1 MEKAFWLK
9 NLFLIACLLFT
20 ATPGF
25 SQNKTVTGTVT
36 DATGEP
42 LIGASVLQQGTSNGV
57 ITDIDGKYSIQ
68 VPPEATLEFSYVG
81 MVKQAVKVGNRSVID
96 VQMNDDS
103 QMLAETVVI
112 GYGSAKKRDLT
123 GSITNIKGD
132 EIANKPVVN
141 PVAALQGKI
150 AGVQVINSG
159 KAGADPEIRVRGT
172 NSINGYKP
180 LYVVDGLF
188 NDNINFLNPQ
198 DIESMEILK
207 DPSSLAIFG
216 VRGANG
222 VIIITTKKAKEGQ
235 TRVNINGSFG
245 FKRVTD
251 KIAMVDAA
259 GFKELYNE
267 QLRNEGNP
275 EFDFTPWTG
284 NTDWQD
290 EIFQTG
296 FITNN
301 NVSITGASARH
312 SFYLGAGYAY
322 EQGNIKHEKYSKVT
336 LNISNDYKVTD
347 NFKVGFQFNG
357 ARILPADTK
366 SVATALRAAPVAP
379 VYNAEYGLYTTL
391 PGFQKAQMNNP
402 MVDVDLKANT
412 TRAENYRASGNVY
425 GQWDFL
431 KNFQFKVMYSMD
443 YASNSSRTY
452 TPVINVF
459 DSSVEGNV
467 VTLGNGK
474 TGVKQSKE
482 TEAKVQSDYLLTYT
496 NTWGDHS
503 LTATAGFTTYYNKL
517 EMLGGE
523 RTQGV
528 GLVIPDNP
536 DKWYISIGDAATATN
551 ESKQWERSTV
561 SMLGRVLYNYKGR
574 YLFNGSFRRDG
585 SSAFSYT
592 GNQWQNFYSVG
603 AGWLM
608 SEEEFMKD
616 ITWLDMLKLKGSWGT
631 LGNQNL
637 DKAYPAEPLLTNAYS
652 AVFGK
657 PSAIYPGY
665 QLSYLPNPRLR
676 WEKVEAWEAGAEAN
690 FFRNRLHFEGVYY
703 KKTTKDLLAE
713 VPGISGTVPG
723 IGNLGSIENKGVEL
737 AIDWRDRIGDWGY
750 SAGFNLGSIENKGVE
765 LAIDWRDRIGDWGY
779 SAGFNLTTIKN
790 KVLSL
795 VQEGYSII
803 AGDKSQSYT
812 MAGYPIGYFYGY
824 KVEGVYQTDEEI
836 ARSPK
841 NTLAT
846 VTPGDL
852 KFKDVNGDGEITTAD
867 RTLIGDP
874 TPNVTYGI
882 ALGVSYKNWELGIDM
897 MGQGG
902 NQIFRTW
909 DNYNWSQFNFMEQRM
924 DRWHGPGT
932 SNTQP
937 LLNTKHTI
945 NNMNS
950 EYYIEDGSFFRIR
963 NVQLAYNF
971 DKTLISRIGMQALK
985 LYVNIQNLKTWKH
998 NTGYTPELGGTAIA
1012 FGVDDG
1018 SYPMPA
1024 IYTFGFNL
1032 TF

>member
-1 MEKAFWLK
+1 MKKKTLLPLEKASWLK
-9 NLFLIACLLFT
+9 SLFLLVCLVLSGTTVF
-20 ATPGF
+20 A
-25 SQNKTVTGTVT
+25 QEKTVTGVVT
-36 DATGEP
+36 DSFNEP
-42 LIGASVLQQGTSNGV
+42 LIGASIVVQGTTNGV
-57 ITDIDGKYSIQ
+57 ITDLDGKYSIK
-68 VPPEATLEFSYVG
+68 VTPGATLQFSYVG
-81 MVKQAVKVGNRSVID
+81 MEKQSVKVGNQSIIN
-96 VQMNDDS
+96 VQLKDDS

-132 EIANKPVVN
+132 EIANKPVAN
-141 PVAALQGKI
+141 PLSALQGKV

-159 KAGADPEIRVRGT
+159 RAGEDPEIRVRGT

-222 VIIITTKKAKEGQ
+222 VIIITTKKAKVGQ

-245 FKRVTD
+245 FKSVPNQ
-251 KIAMVDAA
+251 IEMVDAA

-275 EFDFTPWTG
+275 EFDFTGWNG
-284 NTDWQD
+284 NTNWQD

-301 NVSITGASARH
+301 NVSITGASEKH

-322 EQGNIKHEKYSKVT
+322 EQGNIKNEKYSKIT
-336 LNISNDYKVTD
+336 LSVSNEYKLTD
-347 NFKVGFQFNG
+347 NFRVGFQFNG

-366 SVATALRAAPVAP
+366 TVTTAVRATPVATVF
-379 VYNAEYGLYTTL
+379 NDQYGLYTTL
-391 PGFQKAQMNNP
+391 PEFQKAQMNNP

-412 TRAENYRASGNVY
+412 TRAENYRGSGNVY
-425 GQWDFL
+425 AEWDFL
-431 KNFQFKVMYSMD
+431 KHFQFKAMFSMD
-443 YASNSSRTY
+443 YASNNSRKF
-452 TPVINVF
+452 TPIIQVY
-459 DSSVEGNV
+459 DASAEGSV
-467 VTLGNGK
+467 VTLGDGK
-474 TGVKQSKE
+474 TGVSQAKQ
-482 TEAKVQSDYLLTYT
+482 TEMKTQSDYLLTYT

-517 EMLGGE
+517 ENLGAA
-523 RTQGV
+523 RAQGV

-536 DKWYISIGDAATATN
+536 DKWYVSIGDAGTSTN
-551 ESKQWERSTV
+551 ESTQWERATV
-561 SMLGRVLYNYKGR
+561 SMLGRILYNYKGR

-603 AGWLM
+603 AGWLI

-637 DKAYPAEPLLTNAYS
+637 DKAYPAEPLLSNAYS
-652 AVFGK
+652 AVFGT

-665 QLSYLPNPRLR
+665 QLSYLPNATLR
-676 WEKVEAWEAGAEAN
+676 WEKVEAWEVGAEAN
-690 FFRNRLHFEGVYY
+690 FFRNRLHLEGVYY

-723 IGNLGSIENKGVEL
+723 IGNLGSIENKGIEL
-737 AIDWRDRIGDWGY
+737 AINWRDQIGDWNY
-750 SAGFNLGSIENKGVE
+750 S
-765 LAIDWRDRIGDWGY
+765 IGG
-779 SAGFNLTTIKN
+779 NLTTIKN

-803 AGDKSQSYT
+803 SGDKSQSYT
-812 MAGYPIGYFYGY
+812 MAGFPIGYFYGY
-824 KVEGVYQTDEEI
+824 KVEGVYQNQAEI
-836 ARSPK
+836 DNSPK

-852 KFKDVNGDGEITTAD
+852 KFVDVDGNGEITPAD
-867 RTLIGDP
+867 RTMIGDP
-874 TPNVTYGI
+874 TPDVTYGI
-882 ALGVSYKNWELGIDM
+882 NFNVGYKNWELGVDM
-897 MGQGG
+897 MGQAG
-902 NQIFRTW
+902 NEIYRTW
-909 DNYNWSQFNFMEQRM
+909 DNYNWSQFNFMKQRLN
-924 DRWHGPGT
+924 RWHGEGT
-932 SNTQP
+932 SNSQP
-937 LLNTKHTI
+937 LLNMKHTI
-945 NNMNS
+945 NNLNS

-971 DKTLISRIGMQALK
+971 DKTLLSRIGVQALK
-985 LYVNIQNLKTWKH
+985 LYANIQNLKTWKH

-1012 FGVDDG
+1012 FGVDNG
-1018 SYPMPA
+1018 SYPMPVV
-1024 IYTFGFNL
+1024 YTFGFNL

>member
-1 MEKAFWLK
+1 MKKKPKHSMEKAFWLK

-482 TEAKVQSDYLLTYT
+482 TETKVQSDYLLTYT

-592 GNQWQNFYSVG
+592 GNQWLNFYSVG

-723 IGNLGSIENKGVEL
+723 IG
-737 AIDWRDRIGDWGY
+737 
-750 SAGFNLGSIENKGVE
+750 NLGSIENKGVE

>member
-1 MEKAFWLK
+1 MKKEPKPILKSISWLK
-9 NLFLIACLLFT
+9 NLFLTVCLLQ
-20 ATPGF
+20 ATMPAF
-25 SQNKTVTGTVT
+25 SQTKTVTGTVT
-36 DATGEP
+36 DVLGEP
-42 LIGASVLQQGTSNGV
+42 LIGASVLVQGTSNGV
-57 ITDIDGKYSIQ
+57 ITNIDGKYSIQ
-68 VPPEATLEFSYVG
+68 VTPENTLEFSYVG
-81 MVKQAVKVGNRSVID
+81 MQKQAIRVGSQSVID
-96 VQMNDDS
+96 VQMKDDS

-141 PVAALQGKI
+141 PVSALQGKV

-159 KAGADPEIRVRGT
+159 KAGAEPEIRVRGT

-222 VIIITTKKAKEGQ
+222 VIIITTKKAREGQ

-245 FKRVTD
+245 FKAITD
-251 KIAMVDAA
+251 KIAMVDAD
-259 GFKELYNE
+259 GFKTLYNE
-267 QLRNEGNP
+267 QLKNEGNP
-275 EFDFTPWTG
+275 EFNFTDWTG
-284 NTDWQD
+284 NTNWQD

-301 NVSITGASARH
+301 NISITGASAKH

-322 EQGNIKHEKYSKVT
+322 EQGNIKKEKYSKIT
-336 LNISNDYKVTD
+336 LNVSNDYKVTD

-357 ARILPADTK
+357 ARMLPADTK
-366 SVATALRAAPVAP
+366 SVATALRAAPVAH
-379 VYNAEYGLYTTL
+379 VFNEEYGLYTTL

-402 MVDVDLKANT
+402 MVDVELKANT
-412 TRAENYRASGNVY
+412 TKAENYRTSGNVY
-425 GQWDFL
+425 GEWDFL
-431 KNFQFKVMYSMD
+431 KHFQFKVVYSMD
-443 YASNSSRTY
+443 YSSNSTRKY
-452 TPVINVF
+452 TPIIKVF
-459 DSSVEGNV
+459 DNSVEGKIE
-467 VTLGNGK
+467 TLGDGK
-474 TGVKQSKE
+474 TGVSQEKQTE
-482 TEAKVQSDYLLTYT
+482 TKVQSDYLLTYQ
-496 NTWGDHS
+496 NTWGEHS
-503 LTATAGFTTYYNKL
+503 LTATAGFTTYYNEL
-517 EMLGGE
+517 ELLGAA

-528 GLVIPDNP
+528 GLVIPNNP
-536 DKWYISIGDAATATN
+536 DKWYVSIGDAGTATN
-551 ESKQWERSTV
+551 NSTQWERSTV
-561 SMLGRVLYNYKGR
+561 SMLGRILYNYKGR

-608 SEEEFMKD
+608 SEEEFMKG

-637 DKAYPAEPLLTNAYS
+637 DKPYPAEPLLSNAYS
-652 AVFGK
+652 AVFGT

-665 QLSYLPNPRLR
+665 QLSYLPNPNLR
-676 WEKVEAWEAGAEAN
+676 WEKVEAWEVGAEAN

-703 KKTTKDLLAE
+703 KKTTKNLLAE

-737 AIDWRDRIGDWGY
+737 ALNWRDQIGDWGY
-750 SAGFNLGSIENKGVE
+750 N
-765 LAIDWRDRIGDWGY
+765 IGR
-779 SAGFNLTTIKN
+779 NLTTIKN

-824 KVEGVYQTDEEI
+824 KVEGIYQTQEEI
-836 ARSPK
+836 NSSPK

-852 KFKDVNGDGEITTAD
+852 KFVDVNGDGEITTAD
-867 RTLIGDP
+867 RTMIGDP
-874 TPNVTYGI
+874 TPDVSYGI
-882 ALGVSYKNWELGIDM
+882 TLGVSYKNWDFAISGHGAFGNYVYNYIAADQYVQSVYSD
-897 MGQGG
+897 QGNFSNILSRTKATGFQNQQLYSDYFLEKG
-902 NQIFRTW
+902 N
-909 DNYNWSQFNFMEQRM
+909 
-924 DRWHGPGT
+924 
-932 SNTQP
+932 
-937 LLNTKHTI
+937 
-945 NNMNS
+945 
-950 EYYIEDGSFFRIR
+950 FFRIDNISLGYTFKKLWDQSSSLR
-963 NVQLAYNF
+963 LTFGVQNVATF
-971 DKTLISRIGMQALK
+971 
-985 LYVNIQNLKTWKH
+985 
-998 NTGYTPELGGTAIA
+998 TGYSGIDPEIYSGI
-1012 FGVDDG
+1012 DKEI
-1018 SYPMPA
+1018 YPRPRVFSLSA
-1024 IYTFGFNL
+1024 NL

>member
-1 MEKAFWLK
+1 MLVLSGTTVFAQE
-9 NLFLIACLLFT
+9 
-20 ATPGF
+20 
-25 SQNKTVTGTVT
+25 KTVTGVVT
-36 DATGEP
+36 DSFNEP
-42 LIGASVLQQGTSNGV
+42 LIGASIVVQGTTNGV
-57 ITDIDGKYSIQ
+57 ITDLDGKYSIK
-68 VPPEATLEFSYVG
+68 VTPGATLQFSYVG
-81 MVKQAVKVGNRSVID
+81 MEKQSVKVGNQSVIN
-96 VQMNDDS
+96 VQLKDDS

-132 EIANKPVVN
+132 EIANKPVAN
-141 PVAALQGKI
+141 PLSALQGKV

-159 KAGADPEIRVRGT
+159 RAGEDPEIRVRGT

-222 VIIITTKKAKEGQ
+222 VIIITTKKAKVGQ

-245 FKRVTD
+245 FKSVPNQ
-251 KIAMVDAA
+251 IEMVDAA

-275 EFDFTPWTG
+275 EFDFTGWNG
-284 NTDWQD
+284 NTNWQD

-301 NVSITGASARH
+301 NVSITGASEKH

-322 EQGNIKHEKYSKVT
+322 EQGNIKNEKYSKIT
-336 LNISNDYKVTD
+336 LSVSNEYKLTD
-347 NFKVGFQFNG
+347 NFRVGFQFNG

-366 SVATALRAAPVAP
+366 TVTTAVRATPVATVF
-379 VYNAEYGLYTTL
+379 NDQYGLYTTL
-391 PGFQKAQMNNP
+391 PEFQKAQMNNP

-412 TRAENYRASGNVY
+412 TRAENYRGSGNVY
-425 GQWDFL
+425 AEWDFL
-431 KNFQFKVMYSMD
+431 KHFQFKAMFSMD
-443 YASNSSRTY
+443 YASNNSRKF
-452 TPVINVF
+452 TPIIQVY
-459 DSSVEGNV
+459 DASAEGSV
-467 VTLGNGK
+467 VTLGDGK
-474 TGVKQSKE
+474 TGVSQAKQ
-482 TEAKVQSDYLLTYT
+482 TEMKTQSDYLLTYT

-517 EMLGGE
+517 ENLGAA
-523 RTQGV
+523 RAQGV

-536 DKWYISIGDAATATN
+536 DKWYVSIGDAGTSTN
-551 ESKQWERSTV
+551 ESTQWERATV
-561 SMLGRVLYNYKGR
+561 SMLGRILYNYKGR

-603 AGWLM
+603 AGWLI

-637 DKAYPAEPLLTNAYS
+637 DKAYPAEPLLSNAYS
-652 AVFGK
+652 AVFGT
-657 PSAIYPGY
+657 PSAVYPGY
-665 QLSYLPNPRLR
+665 QLSYLPNATLR
-676 WEKVEAWEAGAEAN
+676 WEKVEAWEVGAEAN
-690 FFRNRLHFEGVYY
+690 FFRNRLHLEGVYY

-723 IGNLGSIENKGVEL
+723 IGNLGSIENKGIEL
-737 AIDWRDRIGDWGY
+737 AINWRDQIGDWNY
-750 SAGFNLGSIENKGVE
+750 S
-765 LAIDWRDRIGDWGY
+765 IGG
-779 SAGFNLTTIKN
+779 NLTTIKN

-803 AGDKSQSYT
+803 SGDKSQSYT
-812 MAGYPIGYFYGY
+812 MAGFPIGYFYGY
-824 KVEGVYQTDEEI
+824 KVEGVYQNQAEI
-836 ARSPK
+836 DNSPK

-852 KFKDVNGDGEITTAD
+852 KFVDVDGNVKS
-867 RTLIGDP
+867 LLP
-874 TPNVTYGI
+874 TVP
-882 ALGVSYKNWELGIDM
+882 
-897 MGQGG
+897 
-902 NQIFRTW
+902 
-909 DNYNWSQFNFMEQRM
+909 
-924 DRWHGPGT
+924 
-932 SNTQP
+932 
-937 LLNTKHTI
+937 
-945 NNMNS
+945 
-950 EYYIEDGSFFRIR
+950 
-963 NVQLAYNF
+963 
-971 DKTLISRIGMQALK
+971 
-985 LYVNIQNLKTWKH
+985 
-998 NTGYTPELGGTAIA
+998 
-1012 FGVDDG
+1012 
-1018 SYPMPA
+1018 
-1024 IYTFGFNL
+1024 
-1032 TF
+1032 

>member
-1 MEKAFWLK
+1 MKKKTLLPLERASWLK
-9 NLFLIACLLFT
+9 SLFLLVCLVLSGTTVF
-20 ATPGF
+20 A
-25 SQNKTVTGTVT
+25 QEKTVTGVVT
-36 DATGEP
+36 DSFNEP
-42 LIGASVLQQGTSNGV
+42 LIGASIVVQGTTNGV
-57 ITDIDGKYSIQ
+57 ITDLDGKYSIK
-68 VPPEATLEFSYVG
+68 VTPGATLQFSYVG
-81 MVKQAVKVGNRSVID
+81 MEKQSVKVGNQSVIN
-96 VQMNDDS
+96 VQLKDDS

-132 EIANKPVVN
+132 EIANKPVAN
-141 PVAALQGKI
+141 PLSALQGKV

-159 KAGADPEIRVRGT
+159 RAGEDPEIRVRGT

-198 DIESMEILK
+198 DIEAMEILK

-222 VIIITTKKAKEGQ
+222 VIIITTKKAKVGQ

-245 FKRVTD
+245 FKSVPNQ
-251 KIAMVDAA
+251 IEMVDAA

-275 EFDFTPWTG
+275 EFDFTGWNG
-284 NTDWQD
+284 NTNWQD

-301 NVSITGASARH
+301 NVSITGASEKH

-322 EQGNIKHEKYSKVT
+322 EQGNIKNEKYSKIT
-336 LNISNDYKVTD
+336 LSVSNEYKLTD
-347 NFKVGFQFNG
+347 NFRVGFQFNG

-366 SVATALRAAPVAP
+366 TVTTAVRATPVATVF
-379 VYNAEYGLYTTL
+379 NDQYGLYTTL
-391 PGFQKAQMNNP
+391 PEFQKAQMNNP

-412 TRAENYRASGNVY
+412 TRAENYRGSGNVY
-425 GQWDFL
+425 AEWDFL
-431 KNFQFKVMYSMD
+431 KHFQFKAMFSMD
-443 YASNSSRTY
+443 YASNNSRKF
-452 TPVINVF
+452 TPIIQVY
-459 DSSVEGNV
+459 DASAEGSI
-467 VTLGNGK
+467 VTLGDGK
-474 TGVKQSKE
+474 TGVSQAKQ
-482 TEAKVQSDYLLTYT
+482 TEMKTQSDYLLTYT

-517 EMLGGE
+517 ENLGAA
-523 RTQGV
+523 RAQGV

-536 DKWYISIGDAATATN
+536 DKWYVSIGDAGTSTN
-551 ESKQWERSTV
+551 ESTQWERATV
-561 SMLGRVLYNYKGR
+561 SMLGRILYNYKGR

-603 AGWLM
+603 AGWLI

-637 DKAYPAEPLLTNAYS
+637 DKAYPAEPLLSNAYS
-652 AVFGK
+652 AVFGT

-665 QLSYLPNPRLR
+665 QLSYLPNATLR
-676 WEKVEAWEAGAEAN
+676 WEKVEAWEVGAEAN
-690 FFRNRLHFEGVYY
+690 FFRNRLHLEGVYY

-723 IGNLGSIENKGVEL
+723 IGNLGSIENKGIEL
-737 AIDWRDRIGDWGY
+737 AINWRDQIGDWNY
-750 SAGFNLGSIENKGVE
+750 S
-765 LAIDWRDRIGDWGY
+765 IGG
-779 SAGFNLTTIKN
+779 NLTTIKN

-803 AGDKSQSYT
+803 SGDKSQSYT
-812 MAGYPIGYFYGY
+812 MAGFPIGYFYGY
-824 KVEGVYQTDEEI
+824 KVEGVYQNQAEI
-836 ARSPK
+836 DNSPK

-852 KFKDVNGDGEITTAD
+852 KFVDVDGNGEITPAD
-867 RTLIGDP
+867 RTMIGDP
-874 TPNVTYGI
+874 TPDVTYGI
-882 ALGVSYKNWELGIDM
+882 NFNVGYKNWELGVDM
-897 MGQGG
+897 MGQAG
-902 NQIFRTW
+902 NEIYRTW
-909 DNYNWSQFNFMEQRM
+909 DNYNWSQFNFMKQRLN
-924 DRWHGPGT
+924 RWHGEGT
-932 SNTQP
+932 SNSQP
-937 LLNTKHTI
+937 LLNMKHTI
-945 NNMNS
+945 NNLNS

-971 DKTLISRIGMQALK
+971 DKTLLSRIGVQALK
-985 LYVNIQNLKTWKH
+985 LYANIQNLKTWKH

-1012 FGVDDG
+1012 FGVDNG
-1018 SYPMPA
+1018 SYPMPVV
-1024 IYTFGFNL
+1024 YTFGFNL

>member
-1 MEKAFWLK
+1 MKRKPHFLFRKILCLK
-9 NLFLIACLLFT
+9 GLFLTACLLLVSMQTF
-20 ATPGF
+20 A
-25 SQNKTVTGTVT
+25 QVKTITGTIT
-36 DATGEP
+36 DALGDP
-42 LIGASVLQQGTSNGV
+42 LIGASVLVQGTTNGV
-57 ITDIDGKYSIQ
+57 ITDIDGNYSIQ
-68 VPPEATLEFSYVG
+68 VSPNNILEFSFVG
-81 MVKQAVKVGNRSVID
+81 MIKQTVKVGNQTIINI
-96 VQMNDDS
+96 QMKDDS
-103 QMLAETVVI
+103 QILAETVVI

-123 GSITNIKGD
+123 GSITNVKGE
-132 EIANKPVVN
+132 EIANKPAIN
-141 PVAALQGKI
+141 PVSALQGKI

-245 FKRVTD
+245 FKKVTD
-251 KIAMVDAA
+251 QIKMADAES
-259 GFKELYNE
+259 FKMLYNE
-267 QLRNEGNP
+267 QLRNEGSP
-275 EFDFTPWTG
+275 EFDFTGWNG
-284 NTDWQD
+284 NTNWQD

-301 NVSITGASARH
+301 NISITGASEKN
-312 SFYLGAGYAY
+312 SFYIGAGYAY
-322 EQGNIKHEKYSKVT
+322 EQGNILHEKFSKVT
-336 LNISNDYKVTD
+336 LNISNDYKITN

-357 ARILPADTK
+357 ARMLPADTK
-366 SVATALRAAPVAP
+366 SVATALRAAPVAT
-379 VYNAEYGLYTTL
+379 VFNEEYGLYTTL
-391 PGFQKAQMNNP
+391 PSFQKAQMNNP
-402 MVDVDLKANT
+402 MVDIKLKANT
-412 TRAENYRASGNVY
+412 TKAENYRGAGNIY

-431 KNFQFKVMYSMD
+431 KHFQFKVMYSMD
-443 YASNSSRTY
+443 FASNNTRRY
-452 TPVINVF
+452 TPKIQVF
-459 DSSVEGNV
+459 DDSTTEKV
-467 VTLGNGK
+467 VTLSDGK
-474 TGVKQSKE
+474 TGVSQEKQ
-482 TEAKVQSDYLLTYT
+482 TEMKVQSDYLLTYT
-496 NTWGDHS
+496 NQWNEHS

-517 EMLGGE
+517 EMLGAA

-528 GLVIPDNP
+528 GLVIPNNP
-536 DKWYISIGDAATATN
+536 DKWYVSIGDAGTATN
-551 ESKQWERSTV
+551 NSTQWERSTV
-561 SMLGRVLYNYKGR
+561 SMLGRILYNYKGK

-637 DKAYPAEPLLTNAYS
+637 DKAYPAEPLLSNAYS
-652 AVFGK
+652 AVFGN

-665 QLSYLPNPRLR
+665 QLAFLPNANLH
-676 WEKVEAWEAGAEAN
+676 WEKVEAWEAGLEAN
-690 FFRNRLHFEGVYY
+690 FLHNRLHIEGVYY

-723 IGNLGSIENKGVEL
+723 IGNLGKIENKGVEL
-737 AIDWRDRIGDWGY
+737 ALNWRDQIGDWSY
-750 SAGFNLGSIENKGVE
+750 N
-765 LAIDWRDRIGDWGY
+765 IGG
-779 SAGFNLTTIKN
+779 NLTTIKN

-795 VQEGYSII
+795 VQDGYSII

-812 MAGYPIGYFYGY
+812 MAGFPIGYFYGY
-824 KVEGVYQTDEEI
+824 KVEGIYQNENEI
-836 ARSPK
+836 KNSPK
-841 NTLAT
+841 NTLAN

-852 KFKDVNGDGEITTAD
+852 KFKDINNDGEITTAD
-867 RTLIGDP
+867 RTMIGNP
-874 TPNVTYGI
+874 TPDITYGI
-882 ALGVSYKNWELGIDM
+882 NLGLNYKNWEFSMDM
-897 MGQGG
+897 MGQAG
-902 NQIFRTW
+902 NEIYRTW
-909 DNYNWSQFNFMEQRM
+909 DNYNWSQFNFMAQRLG
-924 DRWHGPGT
+924 RWHGEGT

-963 NVQLAYNF
+963 NIALAYNF
-971 DKTLISRIGMQALK
+971 DQRLISKIGLQALK
-985 LYVNIQNLKTWKH
+985 LYANIQNVKTWKH
-998 NTGYTPELGGTAIA
+998 NTGYTPELGGSAIA

-1024 IYTFGFNL
+1024 VYTFGFNL

>member
-1 MEKAFWLK
+1 MKKNLNLPK
-9 NLFLIACLLFT
+9 KKTGRLRNLFLTVCLL
-20 ATPGF
+20 A
-25 SQNKTVTGTVT
+25 SVAASAQEKTVTGTVT
-36 DATGEP
+36 DALGDP
-42 LIGASVLQQGTSNGV
+42 LIGATVLVQGTSNGV
-57 ITDIDGKYSIQ
+57 ITDIDGRYSIQ
-68 VPPEATLEFSYVG
+68 ATPENTLDFSYVG
-81 MVKQAVKVGNRSVID
+81 MVKQAVKVGSQSVIN
-96 VQMNDDS
+96 VQMKDDS

-141 PVAALQGKI
+141 PVSALQGKI

-159 KAGADPEIRVRGT
+159 KAGSDPEIRVRGT

-222 VIIITTKKAKEGQ
+222 VIIITTKKAKVGQ

-245 FKRVTD
+245 FKSVPNQ
-251 KIAMVDAA
+251 IEMVDAA

-275 EFDFTPWTG
+275 EFDFTGWNG
-284 NTDWQD
+284 NTNWQD

-301 NVSITGASARH
+301 NVSITGASEKH

-322 EQGNIKHEKYSKVT
+322 EQGNIKNEKYSKIT
-336 LNISNDYKVTD
+336 LSVSNEYKLTD
-347 NFKVGFQFNG
+347 NFRVGFQFNG

-366 SVATALRAAPVAP
+366 TVTTAVRATPVATVF
-379 VYNAEYGLYTTL
+379 NDQYGLYTTL
-391 PGFQKAQMNNP
+391 PEFQKAQMNNP

-412 TRAENYRASGNVY
+412 TRAENYRGSGNVY
-425 GQWDFL
+425 AEWDFL
-431 KNFQFKVMYSMD
+431 KHFQFKAMFSMD
-443 YASNSSRTY
+443 YASNNSRKF
-452 TPVINVF
+452 TPIIQVY
-459 DSSVEGNV
+459 DASAEGNI
-467 VTLGNGK
+467 VTLGDGK
-474 TGVKQSKE
+474 TGVSQAKQ
-482 TEAKVQSDYLLTYT
+482 TEMKTQSDYLLTYT

-517 EMLGGE
+517 ENLGAA
-523 RTQGV
+523 RAQGV

-536 DKWYISIGDAATATN
+536 DKWYVSIGDAGTSTN
-551 ESKQWERSTV
+551 ESTQWERATV
-561 SMLGRVLYNYKGR
+561 SMLGRILYNYKGR

-603 AGWLM
+603 AGWLI

-637 DKAYPAEPLLTNAYS
+637 DKAYPAEPLLSNAYS
-652 AVFGK
+652 AVFGT

-665 QLSYLPNPRLR
+665 QLSYLPNATLR
-676 WEKVEAWEAGAEAN
+676 WEKVEAWEVGAEAN
-690 FFRNRLHFEGVYY
+690 FFRNRLHLEGVYY

-723 IGNLGSIENKGVEL
+723 IGNLGSIENKGIEL
-737 AIDWRDRIGDWGY
+737 AINWRDQIGDWNY
-750 SAGFNLGSIENKGVE
+750 S
-765 LAIDWRDRIGDWGY
+765 IGG
-779 SAGFNLTTIKN
+779 NLTTIKN

-803 AGDKSQSYT
+803 SGDKSQSYT
-812 MAGYPIGYFYGY
+812 MAGFPIGYFYGY
-824 KVEGVYQTDEEI
+824 KVEGVYQNQAEI
-836 ARSPK
+836 DNSPK

-852 KFKDVNGDGEITTAD
+852 KFVDVDGNGEITPAD
-867 RTLIGDP
+867 RTMIGDP
-874 TPNVTYGI
+874 TPDVTYGI
-882 ALGVSYKNWELGIDM
+882 NFSVGYKNWELGVDM
-897 MGQGG
+897 MGQAG
-902 NQIFRTW
+902 NEIYRTW
-909 DNYNWSQFNFMEQRM
+909 DNYNWSQFNFMKQRLN
-924 DRWHGPGT
+924 RWHGEGT
-932 SNTQP
+932 SNSQP
-937 LLNTKHTI
+937 LLNMKHTI
-945 NNMNS
+945 NNLNS

-971 DKTLISRIGMQALK
+971 DKTLLSRIGVQALK
-985 LYVNIQNLKTWKH
+985 LYANIQNLKTWKH

-1012 FGVDDG
+1012 FGVDNG
-1018 SYPMPA
+1018 SYPMPVV
-1024 IYTFGFNL
+1024 YTFGFNL

>member
-1 MEKAFWLK
+1 MKKKTLLPLEKASWLK
-9 NLFLIACLLFT
+9 SLFLLVCLVLSGTTVF
-20 ATPGF
+20 A
-25 SQNKTVTGTVT
+25 QEKTVTGVVT
-36 DATGEP
+36 DSFNEP
-42 LIGASVLQQGTSNGV
+42 LIGASIVVQGTTNGV
-57 ITDIDGKYSIQ
+57 ITDLDGKYSIK
-68 VPPEATLEFSYVG
+68 VTPGATLQFSYVG
-81 MVKQAVKVGNRSVID
+81 MEKQSIKVGNQSIIN
-96 VQMNDDS
+96 VQLKDDS

-132 EIANKPVVN
+132 EIANKPVAN
-141 PVAALQGKI
+141 PLSALQGKV

-159 KAGADPEIRVRGT
+159 RAGEDPEIRVRGT

-222 VIIITTKKAKEGQ
+222 VIIITTKKAKVGQ

-245 FKRVTD
+245 FKSVPNQ
-251 KIAMVDAA
+251 IEMVDAA

-275 EFDFTPWTG
+275 EFDFTGWNG
-284 NTDWQD
+284 NTNWQD

-301 NVSITGASARH
+301 NVSITGASEKH

-322 EQGNIKHEKYSKVT
+322 EQGNIKNEKYSKIT
-336 LNISNDYKVTD
+336 LSVSNEYKLTD
-347 NFKVGFQFNG
+347 NFRVGFQFNG

-366 SVATALRAAPVAP
+366 TVTTAVRATPVATVF
-379 VYNAEYGLYTTL
+379 NDQYGLYTTL
-391 PGFQKAQMNNP
+391 PEFQKAQMNNP

-412 TRAENYRASGNVY
+412 TRAENYRGSGNVY
-425 GQWDFL
+425 AEWDFL
-431 KNFQFKVMYSMD
+431 KHFQFKAMFSMD
-443 YASNSSRTY
+443 YASNNSRKF
-452 TPVINVF
+452 TPIIQVY
-459 DSSVEGNV
+459 DASAEGNI
-467 VTLGNGK
+467 VTLGDGK
-474 TGVKQSKE
+474 TGVSQAKQ
-482 TEAKVQSDYLLTYT
+482 TEMKTQSDYLLTYT

-517 EMLGGE
+517 ENLGAA
-523 RTQGV
+523 RAQGV

-536 DKWYISIGDAATATN
+536 DKWYVSIGDAGTSTN
-551 ESKQWERSTV
+551 ESTQWERATV
-561 SMLGRVLYNYKGR
+561 SMLGRILYNYKGR

-603 AGWLM
+603 AGWLI

-637 DKAYPAEPLLTNAYS
+637 DKAYPAEPLLSNAYS
-652 AVFGK
+652 AVFGT

-665 QLSYLPNPRLR
+665 QLSYLPNATLR
-676 WEKVEAWEAGAEAN
+676 WEKVEAWEVGAEAN
-690 FFRNRLHFEGVYY
+690 FFRNRLHLEGVYY

-723 IGNLGSIENKGVEL
+723 IGNLGSIENKGIEL
-737 AIDWRDRIGDWGY
+737 AINWRDQIGDWNY
-750 SAGFNLGSIENKGVE
+750 S
-765 LAIDWRDRIGDWGY
+765 IGG
-779 SAGFNLTTIKN
+779 NLTTIKN

-803 AGDKSQSYT
+803 SGDKSQSYT
-812 MAGYPIGYFYGY
+812 MAGFPIGYFYGY
-824 KVEGVYQTDEEI
+824 KVEGVYQNQAEI
-836 ARSPK
+836 DNSPK

-852 KFKDVNGDGEITTAD
+852 KFVDVDGNGEITPAD
-867 RTLIGDP
+867 RTMIGDP
-874 TPNVTYGI
+874 TPDVTYGI
-882 ALGVSYKNWELGIDM
+882 NFSVGYKNWELGVDM
-897 MGQGG
+897 MGQAG
-902 NQIFRTW
+902 NEIYRTW
-909 DNYNWSQFNFMEQRM
+909 DNYNWSQFNFMKQRLN
-924 DRWHGPGT
+924 RWHGEGT
-932 SNTQP
+932 SNSQP
-937 LLNTKHTI
+937 LLNMKHTI
-945 NNMNS
+945 NNLNS

-971 DKTLISRIGMQALK
+971 DKTLLSRIGVQALK
-985 LYVNIQNLKTWKH
+985 FYANIQNLKTWKH

-1012 FGVDDG
+1012 FGVDNG
-1018 SYPMPA
+1018 SYPMPVV
-1024 IYTFGFNL
+1024 YTFGFNL

>member
-1 MEKAFWLK
+1 MKKKTLLPLEKASWLK
-9 NLFLIACLLFT
+9 SLFLLVCLVLSGTTVF
-20 ATPGF
+20 A
-25 SQNKTVTGTVT
+25 QEKTVTGVVT
-36 DATGEP
+36 DSFNEP
-42 LIGASVLQQGTSNGV
+42 LIGASIVVQGTTNGV
-57 ITDIDGKYSIQ
+57 ITDLNGKYSIK
-68 VPPEATLEFSYVG
+68 VTPGATLQFSYVG
-81 MVKQAVKVGNRSVID
+81 MEKQSIKVGNQSIIN
-96 VQMNDDS
+96 VQLKDDS

-132 EIANKPVVN
+132 EIANKPVAN
-141 PVAALQGKI
+141 PLSALQGKV

-159 KAGADPEIRVRGT
+159 RAGEDPEIRVRGT

-222 VIIITTKKAKEGQ
+222 VIIITTKKAKVGQ

-245 FKRVTD
+245 FKSVPNQ
-251 KIAMVDAA
+251 IEMVDAA

-275 EFDFTPWTG
+275 EFDFTGWNG
-284 NTDWQD
+284 NTNWQD

-301 NVSITGASARH
+301 NVSITGASEKH

-322 EQGNIKHEKYSKVT
+322 EQGNIKNEKYSKIT
-336 LNISNDYKVTD
+336 LSVSNEYKLTD
-347 NFKVGFQFNG
+347 NFRVGFQFNG

-366 SVATALRAAPVAP
+366 TVTTAVRATPVATVF
-379 VYNAEYGLYTTL
+379 NDQYGLYTTL
-391 PGFQKAQMNNP
+391 PEFQKAQMNNP

-412 TRAENYRASGNVY
+412 TRAENYRGSGNVY
-425 GQWDFL
+425 AEWDFL
-431 KNFQFKVMYSMD
+431 KHFQFKAMFSMD
-443 YASNSSRTY
+443 YASNNSRKF
-452 TPVINVF
+452 TPIIQVY
-459 DSSVEGNV
+459 DASAEGNI
-467 VTLGNGK
+467 VTLGDGK
-474 TGVKQSKE
+474 TGVSQAKQ
-482 TEAKVQSDYLLTYT
+482 TEMKTQSDYLLTYT

-517 EMLGGE
+517 ENLGAA
-523 RTQGV
+523 RAQGV

-536 DKWYISIGDAATATN
+536 DKWYVSIGDAGTSTN
-551 ESKQWERSTV
+551 ESTQWERATV
-561 SMLGRVLYNYKGR
+561 SMLGRILYNYKGR

-603 AGWLM
+603 AGWLI

-637 DKAYPAEPLLTNAYS
+637 DKAYPAEPLLSNAYS
-652 AVFGK
+652 AVFGT

-665 QLSYLPNPRLR
+665 QLSYLPNATLR
-676 WEKVEAWEAGAEAN
+676 WEKVEAWEVGAEAN
-690 FFRNRLHFEGVYY
+690 FFRNRLHLEGVYY

-723 IGNLGSIENKGVEL
+723 IGNLGSIENKGIEL
-737 AIDWRDRIGDWGY
+737 AINWRDQIGDWNY
-750 SAGFNLGSIENKGVE
+750 S
-765 LAIDWRDRIGDWGY
+765 IGG
-779 SAGFNLTTIKN
+779 NLTTIKN

-803 AGDKSQSYT
+803 SGDKSQSYT
-812 MAGYPIGYFYGY
+812 MAGFPIGYFYGY
-824 KVEGVYQTDEEI
+824 KVEGVYQNQAEI
-836 ARSPK
+836 DNSPK

-852 KFKDVNGDGEITTAD
+852 KFVDVDGNGEITPAD
-867 RTLIGDP
+867 RTMIGDP
-874 TPNVTYGI
+874 TPDVTYGI
-882 ALGVSYKNWELGIDM
+882 NFSVGYKNWELGVDM
-897 MGQGG
+897 MGQAG
-902 NQIFRTW
+902 NEIYRTW
-909 DNYNWSQFNFMEQRM
+909 DNYNWSQFNFMKQRLN
-924 DRWHGPGT
+924 RWHGEGT
-932 SNTQP
+932 SNSQP
-937 LLNTKHTI
+937 LLNMKHTI
-945 NNMNS
+945 NNLNS

-971 DKTLISRIGMQALK
+971 DKTLLSRIGVQALK
-985 LYVNIQNLKTWKH
+985 LYANIQNLKTWKH

-1012 FGVDDG
+1012 FGVDNG
-1018 SYPMPA
+1018 SYPMPVV
-1024 IYTFGFNL
+1024 YTFGFNL

>member
-1 MEKAFWLK
+1 MKKKTLLPLERASWLK
-9 NLFLIACLLFT
+9 SLFLLVCLVLSGTTVF
-20 ATPGF
+20 A
-25 SQNKTVTGTVT
+25 QEKTVTGVVT
-36 DATGEP
+36 DSFNEP
-42 LIGASVLQQGTSNGV
+42 LIGASIVVQGTTNGV
-57 ITDIDGKYSIQ
+57 ITDLDGKYSIK
-68 VPPEATLEFSYVG
+68 VTPGATLQFSYVG
-81 MVKQAVKVGNRSVID
+81 MEKQSVKVGNQNVIN
-96 VQMNDDS
+96 VQLKDDS

-132 EIANKPVVN
+132 EIANKPVAN
-141 PVAALQGKI
+141 PLSALQGKV

-159 KAGADPEIRVRGT
+159 RAGEDPEIRVRGT

-222 VIIITTKKAKEGQ
+222 VIIITTKKAKVGQ

-245 FKRVTD
+245 FKSVPNQ
-251 KIAMVDAA
+251 IEMVDAA

-275 EFDFTPWTG
+275 EFDFTGWNG
-284 NTDWQD
+284 NTNWQD

-301 NVSITGASARH
+301 NVSITGASEKH

-322 EQGNIKHEKYSKVT
+322 EQGNIKNEKYSKIT
-336 LNISNDYKVTD
+336 LSVSNEYKLTD
-347 NFKVGFQFNG
+347 NFRVGFQFNG

-366 SVATALRAAPVAP
+366 TVTTAVRATPVATVF
-379 VYNAEYGLYTTL
+379 NDQYGLYTTL
-391 PGFQKAQMNNP
+391 PEFQKAQMNNP

-412 TRAENYRASGNVY
+412 TRAENYRGSGNVY
-425 GQWDFL
+425 AEWDFL
-431 KNFQFKVMYSMD
+431 KHFQFKAMFSMD
-443 YASNSSRTY
+443 YASNNSRKF
-452 TPVINVF
+452 TPIIQVY
-459 DSSVEGNV
+459 DASAEGSI
-467 VTLGNGK
+467 VTLGDGK
-474 TGVKQSKE
+474 TGVSQAKQ
-482 TEAKVQSDYLLTYT
+482 TEMKTQSDYLLTYT

-517 EMLGGE
+517 ENLGAA
-523 RTQGV
+523 RAQGV

-536 DKWYISIGDAATATN
+536 DKWYVSIGDAGTSTN
-551 ESKQWERSTV
+551 ESTQWERATV
-561 SMLGRVLYNYKGR
+561 SMLGRILYNYKGR

-603 AGWLM
+603 AGWLI

-637 DKAYPAEPLLTNAYS
+637 DKAYPAEPLLSNAYS
-652 AVFGK
+652 AVFGT
-657 PSAIYPGY
+657 PSAVYPGY
-665 QLSYLPNPRLR
+665 QLSYLPNATLR
-676 WEKVEAWEAGAEAN
+676 WEKVEAWEVGAEAN
-690 FFRNRLHFEGVYY
+690 FFRNRLHLEGVYY

-723 IGNLGSIENKGVEL
+723 IGNLGSIENKGIEL
-737 AIDWRDRIGDWGY
+737 AINWRDQIGDWNY
-750 SAGFNLGSIENKGVE
+750 S
-765 LAIDWRDRIGDWGY
+765 IGG
-779 SAGFNLTTIKN
+779 NLTTIKN

-803 AGDKSQSYT
+803 SGDKSQSYT
-812 MAGYPIGYFYGY
+812 MAGFPIGYFYGY
-824 KVEGVYQTDEEI
+824 KVEGVYQNQAEI
-836 ARSPK
+836 DNSPK

-852 KFKDVNGDGEITTAD
+852 KFVDVDGNGEITPAD
-867 RTLIGDP
+867 RTMIGDP
-874 TPNVTYGI
+874 TPDVTYGI
-882 ALGVSYKNWELGIDM
+882 NFSVGYKNWELGVDM
-897 MGQGG
+897 MGQAG
-902 NQIFRTW
+902 NEIYRTW
-909 DNYNWSQFNFMEQRM
+909 DNYNWSQFNFMKQRLN
-924 DRWHGPGT
+924 RWHGEGT
-932 SNTQP
+932 SNSQP
-937 LLNTKHTI
+937 LLNMKHTI
-945 NNMNS
+945 NNLNS

-971 DKTLISRIGMQALK
+971 DKTLLSRIGVQALK
-985 LYVNIQNLKTWKH
+985 LYANIQNLKTWKH

-1012 FGVDDG
+1012 FGVDNG
-1018 SYPMPA
+1018 SYPMPVV
-1024 IYTFGFNL
+1024 YTFGFNL

>member
-1 MEKAFWLK
+1 MKKKTLLPLERASWLK
-9 NLFLIACLLFT
+9 SLFLLVCLVLSGTTVF
-20 ATPGF
+20 A
-25 SQNKTVTGTVT
+25 QEKTVTGVVT
-36 DATGEP
+36 DSFNEP
-42 LIGASVLQQGTSNGV
+42 LIGASIVVQGTTNGV
-57 ITDIDGKYSIQ
+57 ITDLDGKYSIK
-68 VPPEATLEFSYVG
+68 VTPGATLQFSYVG
-81 MVKQAVKVGNRSVID
+81 MEKQSVKVGNQNVIN
-96 VQMNDDS
+96 VQLKDDS

-132 EIANKPVVN
+132 EIANKPVAN
-141 PVAALQGKI
+141 PLSALQGKV

-159 KAGADPEIRVRGT
+159 RAGEDPEIRVRGT

-222 VIIITTKKAKEGQ
+222 VIIITTKKAKVGQ

-245 FKRVTD
+245 FKSVPNQ
-251 KIAMVDAA
+251 IEMVDAA

-275 EFDFTPWTG
+275 EFDFTGWNG
-284 NTDWQD
+284 NTNWQD

-301 NVSITGASARH
+301 NVSITGASEKH

-322 EQGNIKHEKYSKVT
+322 EQGNIKNEKYSKIT
-336 LNISNDYKVTD
+336 LSVSNEYKLTD
-347 NFKVGFQFNG
+347 NFRVGFQFNG

-366 SVATALRAAPVAP
+366 TVTTAVRATPVATVF
-379 VYNAEYGLYTTL
+379 NDQYGLYTTL
-391 PGFQKAQMNNP
+391 PEFQKAQMNNP

-412 TRAENYRASGNVY
+412 TRAENYRGSGNVY
-425 GQWDFL
+425 AEWDFL
-431 KNFQFKVMYSMD
+431 KHFQFKAMFSMD
-443 YASNSSRTY
+443 YASNNSRKF
-452 TPVINVF
+452 TPIIQVY
-459 DSSVEGNV
+459 DASAEGSI
-467 VTLGNGK
+467 VTLGDGK
-474 TGVKQSKE
+474 TGVSQAKQ
-482 TEAKVQSDYLLTYT
+482 TEMKTQSDYLLTYT

-517 EMLGGE
+517 ENLGAA
-523 RTQGV
+523 RAQGV

-536 DKWYISIGDAATATN
+536 DKWYVSIGDAGTSTN
-551 ESKQWERSTV
+551 ESTQWERATV
-561 SMLGRVLYNYKGR
+561 SMLGRILYNYKGR

-603 AGWLM
+603 AGWLI

-637 DKAYPAEPLLTNAYS
+637 DKAYPAEPLLSNAYS
-652 AVFGK
+652 AVFGT

-665 QLSYLPNPRLR
+665 QLSYLPNATLR
-676 WEKVEAWEAGAEAN
+676 WEKVEAWEVGAEAN
-690 FFRNRLHFEGVYY
+690 FFRNRLHLEGVYY

-723 IGNLGSIENKGVEL
+723 IGNLGSIENKGIEL
-737 AIDWRDRIGDWGY
+737 AINWREQIGDWNY
-750 SAGFNLGSIENKGVE
+750 S
-765 LAIDWRDRIGDWGY
+765 IGG
-779 SAGFNLTTIKN
+779 NLTTIKN

-803 AGDKSQSYT
+803 SGDKSQSYT
-812 MAGYPIGYFYGY
+812 MAGFPIGYFYGY
-824 KVEGVYQTDEEI
+824 KVEGVYQNQAEI
-836 ARSPK
+836 DNSPK

-852 KFKDVNGDGEITTAD
+852 KFVDVDGNGEITPAD
-867 RTLIGDP
+867 RTMIGDP
-874 TPNVTYGI
+874 TPDVTYGI
-882 ALGVSYKNWELGIDM
+882 NFSVGYKNWELGVDM
-897 MGQGG
+897 MGQAG
-902 NQIFRTW
+902 NEIYRTW
-909 DNYNWSQFNFMEQRM
+909 DNYNWSQFNFMKQRLN
-924 DRWHGPGT
+924 RWHGEGT
-932 SNTQP
+932 SNSQP
-937 LLNTKHTI
+937 LLNMKHTI
-945 NNMNS
+945 NNLNS

-971 DKTLISRIGMQALK
+971 DKTLLSRIGVQALK
-985 LYVNIQNLKTWKH
+985 LYANIQNLKTWKH

-1012 FGVDDG
+1012 FGVDNG
-1018 SYPMPA
+1018 SYPMPVV
-1024 IYTFGFNL
+1024 YTFGFNL

>member
-1 MEKAFWLK
+1 MKKKTLLPLEKASWLK
-9 NLFLIACLLFT
+9 SLFLLVCLVLSGTTVF
-20 ATPGF
+20 A
-25 SQNKTVTGTVT
+25 QEKTVTGVVT
-36 DATGEP
+36 DSFNEP
-42 LIGASVLQQGTSNGV
+42 LIGASIVVQGTTNGV
-57 ITDIDGKYSIQ
+57 ITDLDGKYSIK
-68 VPPEATLEFSYVG
+68 VTPGATLQFSYVG
-81 MVKQAVKVGNRSVID
+81 MEKQSIKVGNQSIIN
-96 VQMNDDS
+96 VQLKDDS

-132 EIANKPVVN
+132 EIANKPVAN
-141 PVAALQGKI
+141 PLSALQGKV

-159 KAGADPEIRVRGT
+159 RAGEDPEIRVRGT

-222 VIIITTKKAKEGQ
+222 VIIITTKKAKVGQ

-245 FKRVTD
+245 FKSVPNQ
-251 KIAMVDAA
+251 IEMVDAA

-275 EFDFTPWTG
+275 EFDFTGWNG
-284 NTDWQD
+284 NTNWQD

-301 NVSITGASARH
+301 NVSITGASEKH

-322 EQGNIKHEKYSKVT
+322 EQGNIKNEKYSKIT
-336 LNISNDYKVTD
+336 LSVSNEYKLTD
-347 NFKVGFQFNG
+347 NFRVGFQFNG

-366 SVATALRAAPVAP
+366 TVTTAVRATPVATVF
-379 VYNAEYGLYTTL
+379 NDQYGLYTTL
-391 PGFQKAQMNNP
+391 PEFQKAQMNNP

-412 TRAENYRASGNVY
+412 TRAENYRGSGNVY
-425 GQWDFL
+425 AEWDFL
-431 KNFQFKVMYSMD
+431 KHFQFKAMFSMD
-443 YASNSSRTY
+443 YASNNSRKF
-452 TPVINVF
+452 TPIIQVY
-459 DSSVEGNV
+459 DASAEGSI
-467 VTLGNGK
+467 VTLGDGK
-474 TGVKQSKE
+474 PGVSQAKQ
-482 TEAKVQSDYLLTYT
+482 TEMKTQSDYLLTYT

-517 EMLGGE
+517 ENLGAA
-523 RTQGV
+523 RAQGV

-536 DKWYISIGDAATATN
+536 DKWYVSIGDAGTSTN
-551 ESKQWERSTV
+551 ESTQWERATV
-561 SMLGRVLYNYKGR
+561 SMLGRILYNYKGR

-603 AGWLM
+603 AGWLI

-637 DKAYPAEPLLTNAYS
+637 DKAYPAEPLLSNAYS
-652 AVFGK
+652 AVFGT

-665 QLSYLPNPRLR
+665 QLSYLPNATLR
-676 WEKVEAWEAGAEAN
+676 WEKVEAWEVGAEAN
-690 FFRNRLHFEGVYY
+690 CCRNRLHLEGVYY

-723 IGNLGSIENKGVEL
+723 IGNLGSIENKGIEL
-737 AIDWRDRIGDWGY
+737 AINWRDQIGDWNY
-750 SAGFNLGSIENKGVE
+750 S
-765 LAIDWRDRIGDWGY
+765 IGG
-779 SAGFNLTTIKN
+779 NLTTIKN

-803 AGDKSQSYT
+803 SGDKSQSYT
-812 MAGYPIGYFYGY
+812 MAGFPIGYFYGY
-824 KVEGVYQTDEEI
+824 KVEGVYQNQAEI
-836 ARSPK
+836 DNSPK

-852 KFKDVNGDGEITTAD
+852 KFVDVDGNGEITPAD
-867 RTLIGDP
+867 RTMIGDP
-874 TPNVTYGI
+874 TPDVTYGI
-882 ALGVSYKNWELGIDM
+882 NFSVGYKNWELGVDM
-897 MGQGG
+897 MGQAG
-902 NQIFRTW
+902 NEIYRTW
-909 DNYNWSQFNFMEQRM
+909 DNYNWSQFNFMKQRLN
-924 DRWHGPGT
+924 RWHGEGT
-932 SNTQP
+932 SNSQP
-937 LLNTKHTI
+937 LLNMKHTI
-945 NNMNS
+945 NNLNS

-971 DKTLISRIGMQALK
+971 DKTLLSRIGVQALK
-985 LYVNIQNLKTWKH
+985 LYANIQNLKTWKH

-1012 FGVDDG
+1012 FGVDNG
-1018 SYPMPA
+1018 SYPMPVV
-1024 IYTFGFNL
+1024 YTFGFNL

>member
-1 MEKAFWLK
+1 MKKKTLLPLEKASWLK
-9 NLFLIACLLFT
+9 SLFLLVCLVLSGTTVF
-20 ATPGF
+20 A
-25 SQNKTVTGTVT
+25 QEKTVTGVVT
-36 DATGEP
+36 DSFNEP
-42 LIGASVLQQGTSNGV
+42 LIGASIVVQGTTNGV
-57 ITDIDGKYSIQ
+57 ITDLDGKYSIK
-68 VPPEATLEFSYVG
+68 VTPGATLQFSYVG
-81 MVKQAVKVGNRSVID
+81 MEKQSIKVGNQSIIN
-96 VQMNDDS
+96 VQLKDDS

-132 EIANKPVVN
+132 EIANKPVAN
-141 PVAALQGKI
+141 PLSALQGKV

-159 KAGADPEIRVRGT
+159 RAGEDPEIRVRGT

-222 VIIITTKKAKEGQ
+222 VIIITTKKAKVGQ

-245 FKRVTD
+245 FKSVPNQ
-251 KIAMVDAA
+251 IEMVDAA

-275 EFDFTPWTG
+275 EFDFTGWNG
-284 NTDWQD
+284 NTNWQD

-301 NVSITGASARH
+301 NVSITGASEKH

-322 EQGNIKHEKYSKVT
+322 EQGNIKNEKYSKIT
-336 LNISNDYKVTD
+336 LSVSNEYKLTD
-347 NFKVGFQFNG
+347 NFRVGFQFNG

-366 SVATALRAAPVAP
+366 TVTTAVRATPVATVF
-379 VYNAEYGLYTTL
+379 NDQYGLYTTL
-391 PGFQKAQMNNP
+391 PEFQKAQMNNP

-412 TRAENYRASGNVY
+412 TRAENYRGSGNVY
-425 GQWDFL
+425 AEWDFL
-431 KNFQFKVMYSMD
+431 KHFQFKAMFSMD
-443 YASNSSRTY
+443 YASNNSRKF
-452 TPVINVF
+452 TPIIQVY
-459 DSSVEGNV
+459 DASAEGNI
-467 VTLGNGK
+467 VTLGDGK
-474 TGVKQSKE
+474 TGVSQAKQ
-482 TEAKVQSDYLLTYT
+482 TEMKTQSDYLLTYT

-517 EMLGGE
+517 ENLGAA
-523 RTQGV
+523 RAQGV

-536 DKWYISIGDAATATN
+536 DKWYVSIGDAGTSTN
-551 ESKQWERSTV
+551 ESTQWERATV
-561 SMLGRVLYNYKGR
+561 SMLGRILYNYKGR

-603 AGWLM
+603 AGWLI

-637 DKAYPAEPLLTNAYS
+637 DKAYPAEPLLSNAYS
-652 AVFGK
+652 AVFGT

-665 QLSYLPNPRLR
+665 QLSYLPNATLR
-676 WEKVEAWEAGAEAN
+676 WEKVEAWEVGAEAN
-690 FFRNRLHFEGVYY
+690 FFRNRLHLEGVYY

-723 IGNLGSIENKGVEL
+723 IGNLGSIENKGIEL
-737 AIDWRDRIGDWGY
+737 AINWRDQIGDWNY
-750 SAGFNLGSIENKGVE
+750 S
-765 LAIDWRDRIGDWGY
+765 IGG
-779 SAGFNLTTIKN
+779 NLTTIKN

-803 AGDKSQSYT
+803 SGDKSQSYT
-812 MAGYPIGYFYGY
+812 MAGFPIGYFYGY
-824 KVEGVYQTDEEI
+824 KVEGVYQNQAEI
-836 ARSPK
+836 DNSPK

-852 KFKDVNGDGEITTAD
+852 KFVDVDGNGEITPAD
-867 RTLIGDP
+867 RTMIGDP
-874 TPNVTYGI
+874 TPDVTYGI
-882 ALGVSYKNWELGIDM
+882 NFSVGYKNWELGVDM
-897 MGQGG
+897 MGQAG
-902 NQIFRTW
+902 NEIYRTW
-909 DNYNWSQFNFMEQRM
+909 DNYNWSQFNFMKQRLN
-924 DRWHGPGT
+924 RWHGEGT
-932 SNTQP
+932 SNSQP
-937 LLNTKHTI
+937 LLNMKHTI
-945 NNMNS
+945 NNLNS

-971 DKTLISRIGMQALK
+971 DKTLLSRIGVQALK
-985 LYVNIQNLKTWKH
+985 LYANIQNLKTWKH

-1012 FGVDDG
+1012 FGVDNG
-1018 SYPMPA
+1018 SYPMPLV
-1024 IYTFGFNL
+1024 YTFGFNL

>member
-1 MEKAFWLK
+1 M
-9 NLFLIACLLFT
+9 
-20 ATPGF
+20 
-25 SQNKTVTGTVT
+25 
-36 DATGEP
+36 
-42 LIGASVLQQGTSNGV
+42 
-57 ITDIDGKYSIQ
+57 
-68 VPPEATLEFSYVG
+68 
-81 MVKQAVKVGNRSVID
+81 
-96 VQMNDDS
+96 
-103 QMLAETVVI
+103 
-112 GYGSAKKRDLT
+112 
-123 GSITNIKGD
+123 
-132 EIANKPVVN
+132 
-141 PVAALQGKI
+141 

-159 KAGADPEIRVRGT
+159 RAGEDPEIRVRGT

-222 VIIITTKKAKEGQ
+222 VIIITTKKAKVGQ

-245 FKRVTD
+245 FKSVPNQ
-251 KIAMVDAA
+251 IEMVDAA

-275 EFDFTPWTG
+275 EFDFTGWNG
-284 NTDWQD
+284 NTNWQD

-301 NVSITGASARH
+301 NVSITGASEKH

-322 EQGNIKHEKYSKVT
+322 EQGNIKNEKYSKIT
-336 LNISNDYKVTD
+336 LSVSNEYKLTD
-347 NFKVGFQFNG
+347 NFRVGFQFNG

-366 SVATALRAAPVAP
+366 TVTTAVRATPVATVF
-379 VYNAEYGLYTTL
+379 NDQYGLYTTL
-391 PGFQKAQMNNP
+391 PEFQKAQMNNP

-412 TRAENYRASGNVY
+412 TRAENYRGSGNVY
-425 GQWDFL
+425 AEWDFL
-431 KNFQFKVMYSMD
+431 KHFQFKAMFSMD
-443 YASNSSRTY
+443 YASNNSRKF
-452 TPVINVF
+452 TPIIQVY
-459 DSSVEGNV
+459 DASAEGNI
-467 VTLGNGK
+467 VTLGDGK
-474 TGVKQSKE
+474 TGVSQAKQ
-482 TEAKVQSDYLLTYT
+482 TEMKTQSDYLLTYT

-517 EMLGGE
+517 ENLGAA
-523 RTQGV
+523 RAQGV

-536 DKWYISIGDAATATN
+536 DKWYVSIGDAGTSTN
-551 ESKQWERSTV
+551 ESTQWERATV
-561 SMLGRVLYNYKGR
+561 SMLGRILYNYKGR

-603 AGWLM
+603 AGWLI

-637 DKAYPAEPLLTNAYS
+637 DKAYPAEPLLSNAYS
-652 AVFGK
+652 AVFGT

-665 QLSYLPNPRLR
+665 QLSYLPNATLR
-676 WEKVEAWEAGAEAN
+676 WEKVEAWEVGAEAN
-690 FFRNRLHFEGVYY
+690 FFRNRLHLEGVYY

-723 IGNLGSIENKGVEL
+723 IGNLGSIENKGIEL
-737 AIDWRDRIGDWGY
+737 AINWRDQIGDWNY
-750 SAGFNLGSIENKGVE
+750 S
-765 LAIDWRDRIGDWGY
+765 IGG
-779 SAGFNLTTIKN
+779 NLTTIKN

-803 AGDKSQSYT
+803 SGDKSQSYT
-812 MAGYPIGYFYGY
+812 MAGFPIGYFYGY
-824 KVEGVYQTDEEI
+824 KVEGVYQNQAEI
-836 ARSPK
+836 DNSPK

-852 KFKDVNGDGEITTAD
+852 KFVDVDGNGEITPAD
-867 RTLIGDP
+867 RTMIGDP
-874 TPNVTYGI
+874 TPDVTYGI
-882 ALGVSYKNWELGIDM
+882 NFSVGYKNWELGVDM
-897 MGQGG
+897 MGQAG
-902 NQIFRTW
+902 NEIYRTW
-909 DNYNWSQFNFMEQRM
+909 DNYNWSQFNFMKQRLN
-924 DRWHGPGT
+924 RWHGEGT
-932 SNTQP
+932 SNSQP
-937 LLNTKHTI
+937 LLNMKHTI
-945 NNMNS
+945 NNLNS

-971 DKTLISRIGMQALK
+971 DKTLLSRIGVQALK
-985 LYVNIQNLKTWKH
+985 LYANIQNLKTWKH

-1012 FGVDDG
+1012 FGVDNG
-1018 SYPMPA
+1018 SYPMPVV
-1024 IYTFGFNL
+1024 YTFGFNL